1 MILRKFAAIDIGSN
15 AVRLLINNV
24 IEQPGKP
31 TLHRK
36 NKLIRAPVRLGED
49 AFVRGVISENNT
61 ARLVKAM
68 QSFNLLMQLY
78 GVEKYGAYATSAL
91 REAKNKHQVVTA
103 VQEACGI
110 RIEIIDG
117 KREAAI
123 IASSEVKTLL
133 IADKSYL
140 YVDIGGGSTEFTV
153 FEQGKPTASKS
164 FTLGTIRLLHQLV
177 NDTVWDA
184 VHQWI
189 TTHCPKQKPVEII
202 GSGGNINKLHKMSGN
217 KLGQP
222 LSYRWIKTQ
231 YQLLERMSYHD
242 RIVKLGL
249 NPDRADVIVP
259 AAKILAQTAQWSN
272 AQNIHVPKMGLAD
285 GMIKTL

>member
-31 TLHRK
+31 TLYRK

-49 AFVRGVISENNT
+49 AFVRGAISENNM

-68 QSFNLLMQLY
+68 QSFHLMMQLY
-78 GVEKYGAYATSAL
+78 EVEKYSAYATAAL
-91 REAKNKHQVVTA
+91 REAQNKQQVVAA
-103 VQEACGI
+103 VREACGI
-110 RIEIIDG
+110 HIEIIDG
-117 KREAAI
+117 KHEAAT
-123 IASSEVKTLL
+123 IAATDVKTRL
-133 IADKSYL
+133 IADKTYL
-140 YVDIGGGSTEFTV
+140 YVDVGGGSTEFTV

-164 FTLGTIRLLHQLV
+164 FTLGTLRLLHQLV
-177 NDTVWDA
+177 NDTVWEA

-189 TTHCPKQKPVEII
+189 TTQCPKENPVEII
-202 GSGGNINKLHKMSGN
+202 ASGGNSNKLHKMSGN
-217 KLGQP
+217 RLGQP
-222 LSYRWIKTQ
+222 LSYTWLNTQ
-231 YQLLERMSYHD
+231 YSLLARMSYHD
-242 RIVKLGL
+242 RILKLRL

-259 AAKILAQTAQWSN
+259 AAKILVQAAQWSN
-272 AQNIHVPKMGLAD
+272 AQKIHVPKIGLTD